1 MTDSADN
8 NAHNQEKGERGKEK
22 GANDTA
28 SKAPFASFPVA
39 PDAELYAGVDVG
51 TNSVKMIVA
60 DLAHGRATSVYD
72 QTIITRLGE
81 GMQALGGR
89 LSLSAMNRTL
99 DALAELAQAAQG
111 FEVRGLAVVGTAALR
126 DAVNRDAFLK
136 CVQARCGLDIQVIAG
151 EEEARLSYL
160 AVRRDP
166 QWRDLPSLRVIDI
179 GGGSTEIIEGVPDTD
194 AVAARISVPYGAV
207 RLTEAFLKSDP
218 PTIAQLDQA
227 NRAVRDAFARID
239 SQAARDTLAFSE
251 NTLPALGGTPPASDN
266 HNRNSARVFD
276 PAASYTL
283 VGVGGTV
290 TNLGAI
296 NQGGRDT
303 ALALH
308 GHALTADRLGDH
320 IDLLAQRTVE
330 QRKTIAGLD
339 PRRAD
344 IILGGAILLAQALAR
359 LNAPAILISTR
370 GLRWGLLYDRFT

>member
-1 MTDSADN
+1 MTDNADI
-8 NAHNQEKGERGKEK
+8 QEKDEREKEK
-22 GANDTA
+22 GADNAPSA
-28 SKAPFASFPVA
+28 SSAPFASFPVA
-39 PDAELYAGVDVG
+39 PDAELYAGIDVG

-60 DLAHGRATSVYD
+60 DLAQGRAVSVYD

-81 GMQALGGR
+81 QMHTLGGR
-89 LSLSAMNRTL
+89 LSGSAMNRTL

-111 FEVRGLAVVGTAALR
+111 FRVRGMAVVGTAALR
-126 DAVNRDAFLK
+126 EAVNRDDFLK
-136 CVQARCGLDIQVIAG
+136 RVQARCGLDIQVIAG

-166 QWRDLPSLRVIDI
+166 QWRDLADLRVIDI
-179 GGGSTEIIEGVPDTD
+179 GGGSTEIIEGVPNTD

-207 RLTEAFLKSDP
+207 RLTETFLKSDP

-227 NRAVRDAFARID
+227 NLAVRDAFARID
-239 SQAARDTLAFSE
+239 SEAARDTGLAV
-251 NTLPALGGTPPASDN
+251 TDTPPAPDG
-266 HNRNSARVFD
+266 HNDHINTRVFD
-276 PAASYTL
+276 PTAAYTL

-296 NQGGRDT
+296 NQGGRDMT
-303 ALALH
+303 LALH

-320 IDLLAQRTVE
+320 IDLLAQRTIE
-330 QRKTIAGLD
+330 QRQTIAGLD

-359 LNAPAILISTR
+359 LNAQSVLISTR